1 MEFTRESLGLLKLKD
16 GDNNLRGLAKRKG
29 IQLRKG
35 AGKEEVITTILNY
48 RPPPKYKRPAP
59 PPPPDLVAK
68 LGLEQAQ
75 VVADQEIKYR
85 FAEGSAEEGLMLTRV
100 ERDLAKRRLR
110 DINDA
115 RIAFEVAEADEQL
128 NIRKI
133 EMGVE
138 SDLKLMTPTGMN
150 SAMEQA
156 RDAVAKARAI
166 GRIRET
172 KKREAG
178 RVFYDGKE
186 IIFVSGDVPQ
196 EGDDDYEPPKPDY
209 FNEAGQLSN
218 ERTEERAR
226 DSMNQ
231 GFYDRDNNLVKLTEN
246 LLGQAFEI
254 VSTPEEREAERI
266 KLMKS
271 MEEPAPVTKQEI
283 FDRKLAEKN
292 EQSAMGDED
301 VRYFDAQKEKA
312 KKLYDF
318 YNSGDNLFGA
328 EARDKIFAKP
338 PEVMR
343 LKAQQKFNPR
353 TGALID
359 TGNLNM
365 SEKEYLYRNDPEPKF
380 QLAKKR
386 GQMKEDD
393 LRQVGLFPQAEAFKL
408 ASEAGDDEYEGVIT
422 LMMEIGSGGKRFA
435 TRKEAEERLRS
446 TKVKRVP
453 KRKSFP
459 FDMFAENRQ
468 NIPGIYL

>member
-218 ERTEERAR
+218 ERTEERAER
-226 DSMNQ
+226 SMNTL
-231 GFYDRDNNLVKLTEN
+231 FVDSRDGQLKRLTKD

-254 VSTPEEREAERI
+254 VSTPGYDAEEAAEEARLDKEDARKRKER
-266 KLMKS
+266 
-271 MEEPAPVTKQEI
+271 
-283 FDRKLAEKN
+283 DRQRAVVVN
-292 EQSAMGDED
+292 ESVERSAMGKED
-301 VRYFDAQKEKA
+301 T
-312 KKLYDF
+312 
-318 YNSGDNLFGA
+318 
-328 EARDKIFAKP
+328 
-338 PEVMR
+338 R
-343 LKAQQKFNPR
+343 LKEASLKMKKPIAKDTRSIAERQAERVARYGSVFDKNRYGEDMGVSGGNNPMAGFRSNDPYEQKIQQ
-353 TGALID
+353 
-359 TGNLNM
+359 
-365 SEKEYLYRNDPEPKF
+365 EKEEAMEMINYGRLIKRDRTQVTDIVAFNDRKAAFAEKQGAKIEEQNKRRELYKKQ
-380 QLAKKR
+380 QLKKR
-386 GQMKEDD
+386 RD
-393 LRQVGLFPQAEAFKL
+393 A
-408 ASEAGDDEYEGVIT
+408 
-422 LMMEIGSGGKRFA
+422 
-435 TRKEAEERLRS
+435 RK
-446 TKVKRVP
+446 KK
-453 KRKSFP
+453 
-459 FDMFAENRQ
+459 
-468 NIPGIYL
+468 

>member
-1 MEFTRESLGLLKLKD
+1 MEFTRESLGLFKLK
-16 GDNNLRGLAKRKG
+16 GDRGLRELAKKKG

-48 RPPPKYKRPAP
+48 KPPPKVKRPAP
-59 PPPPDLVAK
+59 PPPP
-68 LGLEQAQ
+68 GMPQ

-115 RIAFEVAEADEQL
+115 RIAFEVAEANEQL

-172 KKREAG
+172 KRREAN

-226 DSMNQ
+226 DSMNTL
-231 GFYDRDNNLVKLTEN
+231 FLDSRDGKLKRLTED

-254 VSTPEEREAERI
+254 VSTPGYDAEEAAEEAR
-266 KLMKS
+266 L
-271 MEEPAPVTKQEI
+271 
-283 FDRKLAEKN
+283 D
-292 EQSAMGDED
+292 
-301 VRYFDAQKEKA
+301 KEFFAKKA
-312 KKLYDF
+312 KKQQDWDRYVNELVEQ
-318 YNSGDNLFGA
+318 GA
-328 EARDKIFAKP
+328 MGKEDT
-338 PEVMR
+338 R
-343 LKAQQKFNPR
+343 LKEASLKMKKPIAKDTRSIAERQAERVARYGSVFDKKREGTENMGVFGGNNPMAGFTSNDPYEQKIQQ
-353 TGALID
+353 
-359 TGNLNM
+359 
-365 SEKEYLYRNDPEPKF
+365 EKEDAMEMINYGRLIKRDRTQVTDIVAFNDRKAAWAEKQGAKIEEEKKRRELF
-380 QLAKKR
+380 KKQQAKK
-386 GQMKEDD
+386 
-393 LRQVGLFPQAEAFKL
+393 
-408 ASEAGDDEYEGVIT
+408 
-422 LMMEIGSGGKRFA
+422 KRDA
-435 TRKEAEERLRS
+435 K
-446 TKVKRVP
+446 KK
-453 KRKSFP
+453 K
-459 FDMFAENRQ
+459 
-468 NIPGIYL
+468 

>member
-1 MEFTRESLGLLKLKD
+1 MEFTRESLGLFKLK
-16 GDNNLRGLAKRKG
+16 GDRGLRELAKKKG
-29 IQLRKG
+29 IQLKKG

-48 RPPPKYKRPAP
+48 KPPPKVKRPAP

-75 VVADQEIKYR
+75 VVADQEIKYL

-115 RIAFEVAEADEQL
+115 RIAFEVAEANEQL

-172 KKREAG
+172 KRREAN

-218 ERTEERAR
+218 ERTEERTR

-254 VSTPEEREAERI
+254 VSTPEEREAEKARLDKILADAKPSKPSQQDTDRAVSEMKERVGMGGEDGRLNYSDKAAEEDIEIKRYGRI
-266 KLMKS
+266 LKRDRTLKEYNDDVFYADREAAEEYLEVVRYEVAEEYGGRQGELYSSSEGLMEDGYAGFS
-271 MEEPAPVTKQEI
+271 AEEV
-283 FDRKLAEKN
+283 FDRKEIRAE
-292 EQSAMGDED
+292 M
-301 VRYFDAQKEKA
+301 
-312 KKLYDF
+312 KK
-318 YNSGDNLFGA
+318 SGFTGTPLQYVATTRKTKPEIQARLKKRKKD
-328 EARDKIFAKP
+328 ARDKRKKELAARKKKEEAK
-338 PEVMR
+338 
-343 LKAQQKFNPR
+343 QKR
-353 TGALID
+353 REA
-359 TGNLNM
+359 
-365 SEKEYLYRNDPEPKF
+365 KE
-380 QLAKKR
+380 AKK
-386 GQMKEDD
+386 K
-393 LRQVGLFPQAEAFKL
+393 K
-408 ASEAGDDEYEGVIT
+408 
-422 LMMEIGSGGKRFA
+422 
-435 TRKEAEERLRS
+435 
-446 TKVKRVP
+446 
-453 KRKSFP
+453 
-459 FDMFAENRQ
+459 
-468 NIPGIYL
+468 